1 MDPRRSRSPRAGGFL
16 LAAAILA
23 GAGGGI
29 VAGQP
34 TIGALAGLA
43 AGLALLATVWLLDR
57 IRA

>member
-1 MDPRRSRSPRAGGFL
+1 MDPTRSRSPRAGGFL

-29 VAGQP
+29 AAGQP
-34 TIGALAGLA
+34 TIGALAGVA

-57 IRA
+57 R